1 MNTHIVRWFFRLLI
15 GGILLASA
23 LGKSFDLPGFVEVL
37 VTYQAIPALLLW
49 PTALL
54 ITGFEWLLG
63 VWILS
68 GWRLVTGA
76 LLSLALY
83 AGYAIWMT
91 LSLVRGLN
99 LANCGCY
106 GVFYPQPLRWY
117 SPLEDLILVGMC
129 YALWKSARKVSASH

>member
-1 MNTHIVRWFFRLLI
+1 VKTHVVRWFFRLFI
-15 GGILLASA
+15 SGILLASA
-23 LGKSFDLPGFVEVL
+23 LGKSLDLPGFVDVL
-37 VTYQAIPALLLW
+37 ITYQAIPALLLW

-63 VWILS
+63 AWVLS

-83 AGYAIWMT
+83 AGHAIWMT
-91 LSLVRGLN
+91 LSLVRGLD

-106 GVFYPQPLRWY
+106 GRFFPQPLRWY

-129 YALWKSARKVSASH
+129 YAVWKSARKVSAPH

>member
-1 MNTHIVRWFFRLLI
+1 VNTHIVRWFFRLFI

-23 LGKSFDLPGFVEVL
+23 LGKSLDLPGFVDVL
-37 VTYQAIPALLLW
+37 ITYQAIPALLLW

-63 VWILS
+63 VWVLS

-83 AGYAIWMT
+83 AGYAIRMT

-106 GVFYPQPLRWY
+106 GRFFPQPLRWY
-117 SPLEDLILVGMC
+117 SPSEELIFAGMC
-129 YALWKSARKVSASH
+129 YALWKSARKGWVPH